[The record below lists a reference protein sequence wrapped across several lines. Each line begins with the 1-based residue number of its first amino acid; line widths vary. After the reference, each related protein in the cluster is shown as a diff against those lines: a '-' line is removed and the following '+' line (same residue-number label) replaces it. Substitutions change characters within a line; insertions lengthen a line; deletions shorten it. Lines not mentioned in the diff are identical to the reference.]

1 MPLGRAMIDGNSSGE
16 ETRTLSGREGKA
28 RELGMRKTIMAL
40 LLMFALAGAALAAP
54 VELIGSLGTEIGYL
68 PGEDLEGTTYLQLSL
83 ESKLQGNVTGVF
95 GYRFNSYSDE
105 VAFDWYA
112 PVFSSSVEEPIYA
125 YVQSTGS
132 LWEGAAPV
140 KLTLGSLDVKY
151 SPYVAWLGYNTR
163 LYFPQGTWE
172 SWNFNGVALD
182 EVKLGAVDARAF
194 CVFDND
200 NTRGVNFKGDFA
212 DVKLDATI
220 VKFDESAAY
229 DFKASLSPV
238 KELDLT
244 GRFVGDGVAPEGW
257 YDFALG
263 FSGVPGWQLGA
274 SYRDFSAA
282 LFDDY
287 LYRDQTPSVVDG
299 EFVVMNPYDLNK
311 GCQGLILTADTS
323 LAGYNLS
330 GQYDYA
336 IRTTQFQAAQ
346 DNWSAKLKLFHPLIG
361 SSLIDGKYIFRF
373 GEEIKSLLVLRGS
386 ATGDIAALRG
396 VKLEGVAEFADE
408 AVFGGSA
415 TYEAPNGLS
424 VTAEYYSDDLKD
436 DNGLNWIQ
444 EQGFSLYAGYELD
457 F

>member
-1 MPLGRAMIDGNSSGE
+1 
-16 ETRTLSGREGKA
+16 
-28 RELGMRKTIMAL
+28 
-40 LLMFALAGAALAAP
+40 
-54 VELIGSLGTEIGYL
+54 
-68 PGEDLEGTTYLQLSL
+68 
-83 ESKLQGNVTGVF
+83 
-95 GYRFNSYSDE
+95 
-105 VAFDWYA
+105 
-112 PVFSSSVEEPIYA
+112 
-125 YVQSTGS
+125 
-132 LWEGAAPV
+132 
-140 KLTLGSLDVKY
+140 
-151 SPYVAWLGYNTR
+151 
-163 LYFPQGTWE
+163 
-172 SWNFNGVALD
+172 
-182 EVKLGAVDARAF
+182 
-194 CVFDND
+194 
-200 NTRGVNFKGDFA
+200 
-212 DVKLDATI
+212 
-220 VKFDESAAY
+220 
-229 DFKASLSPV
+229 
-238 KELDLT
+238 
-244 GRFVGDGVAPEGW
+244 
-257 YDFALG
+257 
-263 FSGVPGWQLGA
+263 
-274 SYRDFSAA
+274 
-282 LFDDY
+282 
-287 LYRDQTPSVVDG
+287 
-299 EFVVMNPYDLNK
+299 MNPYDLNK

-444 EQGFSLYAGYELD
+444 DQGFSLYVGYELD